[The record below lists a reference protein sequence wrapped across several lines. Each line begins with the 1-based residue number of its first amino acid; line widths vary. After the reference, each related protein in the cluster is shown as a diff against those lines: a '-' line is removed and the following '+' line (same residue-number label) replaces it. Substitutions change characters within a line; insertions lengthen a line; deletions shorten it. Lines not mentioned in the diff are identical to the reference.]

1 MLITITPI
9 RNNTYQNKKQT
20 KYTQFKTIQD
30 TVSFGQ
36 KDLLSQ
42 SPEEITTQVKNSLT
56 LKNFIAAGGDAEVYK
71 IENSDYCIRI
81 PFINGSSNNKKP
93 ISKVKQILENQKPF
107 SITTEISPSD
117 KVNHV
122 KAKLNNKYSIMKYI
136 NGMPVATP
144 FMSED
149 EIIRNAKTIEEAPI
163 ESFSKLLHQV
173 CEAYKYN
180 MYFDCTSVNVIV
192 NPKDKTFTAI
202 DFYKAEFPES
212 LHPLSHIF
220 AALSTTKTTTE
231 QQKIF
236 AGKIFKA
243 TLEELKPNVTPCT
256 SITNFDFYRFIYKL
270 ANGGIIEN
278 QNYVNLLCQMFAD
291 IEELKMKEARRIDVT
306 RVLNGKIKVV
316 NTLVKQLFNVV

>member
-9 RNNTYQNKKQT
+9 KNNIYPNKRQAKH
-20 KYTQFKTIQD
+20 TQFKTVRD

-36 KDLLSQ
+36 KDLLNQ
-42 SPEEITTQVKNSLT
+42 SPEEITKQVKSSLT

-81 PFINGSSNNKKP
+81 PFINGSYNNKKP
-93 ISKVKQILENQKPF
+93 ISKVKQILKDPNPF

-122 KAKLNNKYSIMKYI
+122 KAKLNNEYTIMKYI
-136 NGMPVATP
+136 KGMPVATP
-144 FMSED
+144 FMSEG
-149 EIIRNAKTIEEAPI
+149 EIIQNAKTIAEAPI
-163 ESFSKLLHQV
+163 ESFSKLLHQI

-180 MYFDCTSVNVIV
+180 MYFDCTSVNVII
-192 NPKDKTFTAI
+192 NPKEKTFTAI
-202 DFYKAEFPES
+202 DFYNAEFPES

-220 AALSTTKTTTE
+220 AALNTTKTTTE
-231 QQKIF
+231 QQKTF

-270 ANGGIIEN
+270 GYGGIIEN
-278 QNYVNLLCQMFAD
+278 QNYVNLLCKIFAD
-291 IEELKMKEARRIDVT
+291 IEDLKMQETRKIDVST
-306 RVLNGKIKVV
+306 VLNGKIKVV
-316 NTLVKQLFNVV
+316 NSLLKQLFNVV